1 MGKYLN
7 IQECVSNPQPNTSSL
22 ASLIAGLDTK
32 AIDSMK
38 AKMLVQ
44 IPGTKM
50 LHLPT
55 FDAKR
60 GKVENNMDHLVRYL
74 DLYTLNNVLIWY
86 RHALYPVCSLWVPSS

>member
-1 MGKYLN
+1 MTLK
-7 IQECVSNPQPNTSSL
+7 ITV
-22 ASLIAGLDTK
+22 DTN

-55 FDAKR
+55 FDTKR
-60 GKVENNMDHLVRYL
+60 GKVEDTMDHLVNALHVRTLYQFTNILL
-74 DLYTLNNVLIWY
+74 DMLCTW
-86 RHALYPVCSLWVPSS
+86 HAGDGIQAAE